1 MISPGDRAN
10 KANRVTWVGFY
21 LNLVLVIFKMA
32 AGIVGHSA
40 AMIADAVHSLSDFA
54 TDIVVLVS
62 FRVIRKP
69 VDKGHDYGH
78 GKFETLATAIIGVA
92 LILVGA
98 GILWDGASRIYASL
112 TGTVLR
118 RPGTIALVAAVLSIV
133 SKEWLYRYTA
143 KVGKEIDSQ
152 AVIANAWH
160 HRSDAFSSIGT
171 TLGIGG
177 AILFGDR
184 WHVLDPIAAVVVSF
198 FIIKVGISIS
208 AGSFRELLEG
218 SLDDELEEEIQKM
231 ASNVKGVVETHGLRT
246 RRVGNTVAI
255 DLHVLVDKN
264 LSVLEGHNI
273 ASRVETAVRDRFGQE
288 AFVSVHVEPY
298 MKSRPLAPAD

>member
-1 MISPGDRAN
+1 MISPDERAD
-10 KANRVTWVGFY
+10 KAGRVTWVGFF
-21 LNLVLVIFKMA
+21 LNLLLVAFKLS
-32 AGIVGHSA
+32 AGILGHSA

-78 GKFETLATAIIGVA
+78 GKFETLATAIIGIV
-92 LILVGA
+92 LLFVGA
-98 GILWDGASRIYASL
+98 GILWSGAHRIYDSL

-143 KVGKEIDSQ
+143 KVGREIDSQ

-184 WHVLDPIAAVVVSF
+184 WHVLDPVAAVVVSF
-198 FIIKVGISIS
+198 FIIKVAVSIS
-208 AGSFRELLEG
+208 AGSIRDLTEG
-218 SLDDELEEEIQKM
+218 SLDDELEEEILAM
-231 ASNVKGVVETHGLRT
+231 VGNVEGVAESHGLRT

-255 DLHVLVDKN
+255 ELHILVDKN
-264 LSVLEGHNI
+264 LTVLEGHNI
-273 ASRVETAVRDRFGQE
+273 ASKVETAVRDRFGQE

-298 MKSRPLAPAD
+298 MKRKPLAG